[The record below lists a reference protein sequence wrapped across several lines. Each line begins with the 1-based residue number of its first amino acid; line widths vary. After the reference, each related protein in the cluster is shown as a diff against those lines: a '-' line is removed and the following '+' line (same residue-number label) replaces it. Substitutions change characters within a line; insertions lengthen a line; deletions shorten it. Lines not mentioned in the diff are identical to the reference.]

1 MSGPNFARI
10 VRTFATELAAMAVM
24 LAVSTAAHADS
35 FVINVGGA
43 QNGFKPA
50 TLAIKPG
57 DTVTFINKGGLHNVV
72 ADDGSFRCARGCDG
86 DGHGGNGAASHTNWI
101 ASITFSKAGTIGY
114 FCETHGAPGQGMF
127 GTITVAAP
135 VPPTPAAVAIPI
147 GGGKF
152 TALLA
157 FVLALAAAFR
167 LSKKRPSP

>member
-1 MSGPNFARI
+1 MSGPNFAKI
-10 VRTFATELAAMAVM
+10 LRTFATSISAIALLAI
-24 LAVSTAAHADS
+24 STTANAAS

-43 QNGFKPA
+43 QNGFNPA

-101 ASITFSKAGTIGY
+101 ATVAFPNAGNIGY

-127 GTITVAAP
+127 GTITVAIPTAP
-135 VPPTPAAVAIPI
+135 TPPTVPIPN
-147 GGGKF
+147 GGWKF
-152 TALLA
+152 YALLA
-157 FVLALAAAFR
+157 CVLTLAAAAR
-167 LSKKRPSP
+167 LVRRRKR